1 MAMDYL
7 SALTTIF
14 GSSAALS
21 GTGTDATITFKPSE
35 LGVGS
40 NFNTP
45 ETARPEAF
53 VLAMLQKAN
62 AAQGVTLARA
72 MEITKTT
79 VLATKDSAPVN
90 GEQYIVRIFSSASL
104 TNIDPDTV

>member
-7 SALTTIF
+7 SALTTLF
-14 GSSAALS
+14 GSSAVLT
-21 GTGTDATITFKPSE
+21 GTGATATVTFKPSE
-35 LGVGS
+35 LGVSS

-45 ETARPEAF
+45 ETAKPEAF
-53 VLAMLQKAN
+53 VLALLQKAN
-62 AAQGVTLARA
+62 AAQGVTVARA

-79 VLATKDSAPVN
+79 VLATKDGAPVN

>member
-7 SALTTIF
+7 AALTTLF
-14 GSSAALS
+14 GSSAVLS
-21 GTGTDATITFKPSE
+21 GTGTDATLTFKPSE
-35 LGVGS
+35 LGVSS

-45 ETARPEAF
+45 ESARPEAF
-53 VLAMLQKAN
+53 LLALLQKAN
-62 AAQGVTLARA
+62 AAQGITTARA

-79 VLATKDSAPVN
+79 VLATKDSSPVN
-90 GEQYIVRIFSSASL
+90 GEQYIVRIFSSTSL